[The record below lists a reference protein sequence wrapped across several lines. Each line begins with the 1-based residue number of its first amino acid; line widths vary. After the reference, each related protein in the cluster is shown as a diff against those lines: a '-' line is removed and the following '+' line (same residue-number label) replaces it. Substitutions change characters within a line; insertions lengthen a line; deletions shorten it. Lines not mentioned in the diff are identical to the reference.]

1 MIFNSSHP
9 LSFSAFFAA
18 IFFLIFS
25 CTLNANSL
33 EQKLNWIPCWILCW
47 ILCWMLCWM
56 LCWIHLDAIITMSP
70 PVCFLAPFV
79 TVARLNQEIKLHP
92 QRGQRYVCYLSAAC
106 TFVVFQ
112 VWHVNMAEP
121 ADVICILIDTSNVGT
136 SFSCSPVFSDFPFF
150 LQKFLNL
157 FLCAVFGHFLKEIIP
172 SQMEV

>member
-47 ILCWMLCWM
+47 ILC
-56 LCWIHLDAIITMSP
+56 TSP
-70 PVCFLAPFV
+70 APWRNNHHVAPSLLSGTVCHSNAPG
-79 TVARLNQEIKLHP
+79 T
-92 QRGQRYVCYLSAAC
+92 RGSSLIEDQGMCYLPTTC
-106 TFVVFQ
+106 TFVVLQ